1 MRIRPFIVVQAL
13 VTALLLVA
21 GAETARVA
29 VGTNFF
35 AVAKG
40 RCYRCAQPG
49 PDDVRL
55 LARRLGIRSIINM
68 RGFDEKPWYREERAA
83 AERLGVA
90 FADAGIWAAWQ
101 PGETEFLN
109 VIRAVDESPEP
120 MLIHCQSGSDRSGL
134 AAAIFLL
141 LKTDASVA
149 EASGQ
154 LSLRF
159 GHNPWGTA
167 GCMGRIFSSYAAWL
181 AEQGWTHRPDRFRLW
196 ANEAYR
202 PER

>member
-1 MRIRPFIVVQAL
+1 MPIRPFIVVQAL
-13 VTALLLVA
+13 VMALLLMA

-29 VGTNFF
+29 IGTNFY
-35 AVAKG
+35 AVTRG
-40 RCYRCAQPG
+40 RCYRCAQPT
-49 PDDVRL
+49 PDDVRV
-55 LARRLGIRSIINM
+55 LAQRLGIRSIINL

-101 PGETEFLN
+101 PAETEFLN

-141 LKTDASVA
+141 LKTDASVE

-154 LSLRF
+154 LSPRF
-159 GHNPWGTA
+159 GHNPGGTA
-167 GCMGRIFSSYAAWL
+167 GCMDRIFSSYAAWL
-181 AEQGWTHRPDRFRLW
+181 AEQGWTHRPERFRLW

>member
-1 MRIRPFIVVQAL
+1 MRIKALIVAQAL
-13 VTALLLVA
+13 VISLLLMA
-21 GAETARVA
+21 GAETAHVA
-29 VGTNFF
+29 MGSNFH
-35 AVAKG
+35 AVIKG
-40 RCYRCAQPG
+40 RCYRCAQPS
-49 PDDVRL
+49 PDDVRI
-55 LARRLGIRSIINM
+55 LAQRFGIRSIVNL
-68 RGFDEKPWYREERAA
+68 RGFDEKPWYGAERAA
-83 AERLGVA
+83 TERLGLV

-141 LKTDASVA
+141 LKTDASVE

-154 LSLRF
+154 LSVRF

-167 GCMGRIFSSYAAWL
+167 GCMDRIFSSYAAWL
-181 AEQGWTHRPDRFRLW
+181 AERGWTHRPDRFRLW